1 MVQGISDLG
10 AMQPQGGGL
19 PSEVVDVLGKGFS
32 SLSSEEVSQL
42 RELQD
47 SLGELSPDKLKI
59 LEQILVFLKKNS
71 DRYDDAVRL
80 LVSKG
85 ILEPGDLPPDYI
97 PAFFEILDKMVLQA
111 MSGEQPFAKGGIA
124 SLRKKASDVRMAGTG
139 GDKIL
144 AHINPREAAMLQA
157 TRGGG
162 KNPYTGLPEYGF
174 FDDIGNFFKSAASV
188 VLPVALGL
196 MGVPPVFAGAIG
208 SGIGAMINGAS
219 PDKAL
224 QAAVLGGVTGAAFSG
239 ISNIGQEGGF
249 MGGLSKG
256 FEPGPGILG
265 EAMGYKAPAVTPQ
278 AGYTGAGSPQ
288 NYAGGS
294 TLPAGA
300 SATSPAVAGGVAPV
314 PQPGMLGGVKNW
326 IAQNPLPAVGIAGL
340 GGLALASA
348 MQPDQ
353 SAPDMSS
360 YYKGPS
366 EEDIQAKRFAPGT
379 FDTHR
384 YTGNPEVPTYS
395 PAYPDYNR
403 YLTRYAAKGGVLDA
417 RVGGHLEGPGTGTSD
432 SIPAKLSDG
441 EFVMTSKAVRGAGG
455 GSREKGARKM
465 YDLMHQFEKRA

>member
-1 MVQGISDLG
+1 M
-10 AMQPQGGGL
+10 
-19 PSEVVDVLGKGFS
+19 
-32 SLSSEEVSQL
+32 
-42 RELQD
+42 
-47 SLGELSPDKLKI
+47 
-59 LEQILVFLKKNS
+59 
-71 DRYDDAVRL
+71 
-80 LVSKG
+80 
-85 ILEPGDLPPDYI
+85 
-97 PAFFEILDKMVLQA
+97 
-111 MSGEQPFAKGGIA
+111 
-124 SLRKKASDVRMAGTG
+124 
-139 GDKIL
+139 
-144 AHINPREAAMLQA
+144 NPH
-157 TRGGG
+157 
-162 KNPYTGLPEYGF
+162 TGLPEYGF
-174 FDDIGNFFKSAASV
+174 FDDIGNFLKSAASV
-188 VLPVALGL
+188 VLPVALGF
-196 MGVPPVFAGAIG
+196 MGVPPIIAGAVG

-265 EAMGYKAPAVTPQ
+265 EAMGYKAPAVAPQ
-278 AGYTGAGSPQ
+278 TGYTGAGAPA

-300 SATSPAVAGGVAPV
+300 SATSPAVAGGPAPV
-314 PQPGMLGGVKNW
+314 PQPGMLGGVSNW
-326 IAQNPLPAVGIAGL
+326 IAKNPLPAVGIAGL

-379 FDTHR
+379 FDTR
-384 YTGNPEVPTYS
+384 KYTGNPEVPTYS

-403 YLTRYAAKGGVLDA
+403 YLTRYAAEGGEMDVRA
-417 RVGGHLEGPGTGTSD
+417 GGHLEGPGTGTSD
-432 SIPAKLSDG
+432 SIPARLSDG
-441 EFVMTSKAVRGAGG
+441 EFVMTAKAVRGAGN
-455 GSREKGARKM
+455 GSRKAGARKM